1 MCMFLYRFNIMA
13 FNPSIWGPR
22 YWFVLQSIAL
32 CYPPRPNDVIKK
44 KYYDFIQNLPLFI
57 PHKEIGNDFIEI
69 LDKFPVAPY
78 LDSRQS
84 FLKWMN
90 FVHNKINM
98 KMGEPIIELSD
109 GIQKYYDYYK
119 PKELQNTEELRLRR
133 KLIYGSVIGLALIG
147 GYILYQI

>member
-1 MCMFLYRFNIMA
+1 MFLYRFNIMA
-13 FNPSIWGPR
+13 FNPSIWGPH

-57 PHKEIGNDFIEI
+57 PHKKIGNDFIEI

-147 GYILYQI
+147 GYIMYQI

>member
-1 MCMFLYRFNIMA
+1 MFLYRFNIMA
-13 FNPSIWGPR
+13 LNPSIWGPH

-32 CYPPRPNDVIKK
+32 CYPVTPNEVIKK

-57 PHKEIGNDFIEI
+57 PHKEIGNEFIEI
-69 LDKFPVAPY
+69 LNKFPVTPY
-78 LDSRQS
+78 LDSRLS

-98 KMGEPIIELSD
+98 KMGEPVIELSD
-109 GIQKYYDYYK
+109 GIQHYYDHYK

-133 KLIYGSVIGLALIG
+133 KLIYGSVVGLALIA
-147 GYILYQI
+147 GYIMYQI